1 MNDVVIIGAGV
12 TGLALARR
20 LSNEG
25 KSVVVLESDARVGGP
40 IRSLKTGGLVI
51 ECGPQALR
59 VVEHTIT
66 TLEELSMQ
74 DRIVE
79 GSAAVSKRFILWD
92 GKLRPVP
99 RALFDRA
106 FFKKR
111 ELLRMMAE
119 PMIAR
124 RDPPRMDESAY
135 DFVSRRFGK
144 AVAERLL
151 DPFVAGIYAGDVHQL
166 EMSSAFPDVVKW
178 EGTGSVVAGMIGSR
192 RGAWRPP
199 SWAPKRGYTLKNGV
213 QSLVDMLE
221 GALPAGVLKLSTPVE
236 RVERRGAGFLVRAKG
251 GNFDASRV
259 VVTVGGPRAA
269 AIFAAGPNVPDV
281 ARDLASQPSSFVASV
296 HLAFKASEAPSPE
309 GFGWLSPTS
318 QRKDVLGVVWVSS
331 VFPAHYPGRTVLRVM
346 LGGAREDVSKM
357 TDEAL
362 LLRARKVVA
371 EVEGIRADPAYTH
384 IQRATLPQYNVG
396 HAARQARLRESGVDF
411 VGWPYTGN
419 GVDAAL
425 GAARAWK

>member
-12 TGLALARR
+12 TGLALGRR
-20 LSNEG
+20 LANEG
-25 KSVVVLESDARVGGP
+25 KNVVVLEADERVGGP
-40 IRSLKTGGLVI
+40 IRSLKTSGLVV

-59 VVEHTIT
+59 VTEHTIT
-66 TLEELSMQ
+66 ALEELSMQ

-79 GSAAVSKRFILWD
+79 GSAAVNTRFILWD

-99 RALFDRA
+99 RALLDRS

-124 RDPPRMDESAY
+124 RDPPRPDESAF
-135 DFVSRRFGK
+135 DFVTRRFGK

-151 DPFVAGIYAGDVHQL
+151 DPFVAGIYAGDAHQL
-166 EMSSAFPDVVKW
+166 EMAAAFPDVVKW
-178 EGTGSVVAGMIGSR
+178 ERSGSVVAGGIGSR
-192 RGAWRPP
+192 RGAWRAPA
-199 SWAPKRGYTLKNGV
+199 WAPKRGYTLKNGV
-213 QSLVDMLE
+213 QSLVDMLA
-221 GALPAGVLKLSTPVE
+221 GSLPGDLLKLSTPVD

-251 GNFDASRV
+251 GNYDASRV
-259 VVTVGGPRAA
+259 VLTVGGARAA
-269 AIFAAGPNVPDV
+269 AIFAPGPNVPDI
-281 ARDLASQPSSFVASV
+281 AHDLNAQPTSFVASV

-346 LGGAREDVSKM
+346 IGGAREDVSKM
-357 TDEAL
+357 TDEQL

-396 HAARQARLRESGVDF
+396 HAARLARLRESGVDF

-425 GAARAWK
+425 GAARNWS

>member
-20 LSNEG
+20 LTNEG
-25 KSVVVLESDARVGGP
+25 KSVLVLESEGRVGGP

-59 VVEHTIT
+59 VTEHTLT
-66 TLEELSMQ
+66 TIEELSIQ

-79 GSAAVSKRFILWD
+79 GSPAVKKRFILWD

-99 RALFDRA
+99 RALFDRS

-111 ELLRMMAE
+111 ELLRMLSE
-119 PMIAR
+119 PLIAR
-124 RDPPRMDESAY
+124 RDPPRDDESAW
-135 DFVSRRFGK
+135 DFVARRFGK

-151 DPFVAGIYAGDVHQL
+151 DPFVAGIYAGDAHRL
-166 EMSSAFPDVVKW
+166 EMASAFPDIVKW
-178 EGTGSVVAGMIGSR
+178 ERSGSVVGGMIGSR

-213 QSLVDMLE
+213 QSLVDTLE
-221 GALPAGVLKLSTPVE
+221 GALPAGTVKLSTPVE

-251 GNFDASRV
+251 GNHDASRV
-259 VVTVGGPRAA
+259 IVTVGGARAA
-269 AIFAAGPNVPDV
+269 AIFASGPNVPDV
-281 ARDLASQPSSFVASV
+281 AKDLASMPTSYVASV

-346 LGGAREDVSKM
+346 IGGAREDVSKF

-371 EVEGIRADPAYTH
+371 EVEGIRADPTYQH
-384 IQRATLPQYNVG
+384 VQRATLPQYDVG
-396 HAARQARLRESGVDF
+396 HAARLARLRESGLDF

-425 GAARAWK
+425 GAARNWS